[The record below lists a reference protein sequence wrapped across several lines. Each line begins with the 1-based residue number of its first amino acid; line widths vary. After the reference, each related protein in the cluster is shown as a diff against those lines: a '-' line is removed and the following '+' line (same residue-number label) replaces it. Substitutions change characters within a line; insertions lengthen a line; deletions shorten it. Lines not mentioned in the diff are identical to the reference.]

1 MLMYEK
7 YIGKNRDD
15 FTSYDDV
22 MKNFKITYPDDFN
35 FAYDVL
41 DELAGTQP
49 DNLCMMWISNEGE
62 EKRISFSEM
71 AKYSNKAANYFKSLG
86 IRKGDFVMLVL
97 KRSYLFWYCMM
108 GLHKIGAVAVQAAHL
123 LTKDDYI
130 YRCNAGN
137 IKMAVITGDNN
148 CTEAFDEG
156 ESQYETVELKAVTKH
171 KKVGNDDPGVP
182 QKNNN
187 NVPRRDNNGWLDFES
202 GLESASDVWQRPAG
216 DENTKATDMMIMS
229 FSSGTTGYPKMVA
242 HDYTYPLGHLA
253 TGVFWHRVEKGGLH
267 FTISDTGWL
276 KSLWG
281 KMYGQWLGESAVLTY
296 DFEKFNAKDILNVME
311 KYKVTTFCAPPT
323 MYRLILNEN
332 ITAYD
337 LSGLKHC
344 CAAGE
349 ALSQDLFGK
358 WKELTGLE
366 IYEGFGQTETT
377 LCCAV
382 LYPFSEP
389 RPGAMG
395 LSVPG
400 YDLILTDGEDN
411 AVPPGVTGE
420 ICLRAQSHKSRPVG
434 LYMGY
439 HKNEEA
445 TQSSW
450 HDGLFHT
457 GDTAY
462 RDEQGYIWYVG
473 RNDDI
478 IKSSGYRIGPFEV
491 ESVLLKHPAVFE
503 VAVTGVPDE
512 IRGFSVKAT
521 IVLAKNYAPSDA
533 LIKEL
538 QSFVKKTTAPYKYP
552 RVIEFIDE
560 LPKTINGKIRRVEIR
575 NRDMGNMK

>member
-1 MLMYEK
+1 MLIYEK
-7 YIGKNRDD
+7 YTGKNRDD
-15 FTSYDDV
+15 FKSYEDV
-22 MKNFKITYPDDFN
+22 MKNYKLTYPENFN

-41 DELAGTQP
+41 DELAKTQP
-49 DNLCMMWISNEGE
+49 DELCMLWISNEFE
-62 EKRISFSEM
+62 QKRITFEEM
-71 AKYSNKAANYFKSLG
+71 SRYSNKAANYFHSLG
-86 IRKGDFVMLVL
+86 IKKGDFVMLVL

-130 YRCNAGN
+130 YRCNAGD

-148 CTEAFDEG
+148 CTEAFDAGMSE
-156 ESQYETVELKAVTKH
+156 YKTIELKAVTKH
-171 KKVGNDDPGVP
+171 KKAGE
-182 QKNNN
+182 
-187 NVPRRDNNGWLDFES
+187 GWLDFEA
-202 GLESASDVWQRPAG
+202 GMEAASDIWERPAG
-216 DENTKATDMMIMS
+216 VRATRATDMMIMS

-242 HDYTYPLGHLA
+242 HDFTYPLGHLA

-281 KMYGQWLGESAVLTY
+281 KMYGQWLGECAVLTY
-296 DFEKFNAKDILNVME
+296 DFERFNPGAILSVMT
-311 KYKVTTFCAPPT
+311 KAGVTSFCAPPT
-323 MYRLILNEN
+323 QYRMLMQELTEN
-332 ITAYD
+332 AASYD
-337 LSGLKHC
+337 LSSLKHS

-349 ALSQDLFGK
+349 ALNQDLFKK
-358 WKELTGLE
+358 WKEFTGLE

-377 LCCAV
+377 VCCAV

-395 LSVPG
+395 KSVPG
-400 YDLILTDGEDN
+400 YDIMIVDANGGE
-411 AVPPGVTGE
+411 AAPGVTGE
-420 ICLRAQSHKSRPVG
+420 ICLAAKSSGSRPAG

-445 TQSSW
+445 TKNSW

-462 RDEQGYIWYVG
+462 RDEGGYLWYIG

-491 ESVLLKHPAVFE
+491 ESVMVKHPAVFE
-503 VAVTGVPDE
+503 VAVTGVPDPM
-512 IRGFSVKAT
+512 RGFNVKAT
-521 IVLAKNYAPSDA
+521 VVLAKNYEPSEA
-533 LIKEL
+533 LVKEL
-538 QSFVKKTTAPYKYP
+538 QDFVKKNTAAYKYP
-552 RVIEFIDE
+552 RVIEFANE

-575 NRDMGNMK
+575 EKDMGKGK